1 MSSPVK
7 VAVLVALFASGCS
20 SNLFG
25 RGPYD
30 AQSCVEESL
39 RRNPKNPEAREA
51 AAVFAEACK
60 LGDAA
65 ACSVHGLMLELGAGV
80 PSDAPQARALYAKAC
95 SAQNQRACAN
105 LSRLELQTAT
115 DVVDIAQAQN
125 RLLIACE
132 EGEASACA
140 FAGSLS
146 SSTQDRDPETT
157 AALLTKACNRGQTSA
172 CYDLAEATRTGAP
185 PSVAEIELYVK
196 ACLGGHEPACKKLAP
211 TRVTVAASPVGMQ

>member
-1 MSSPVK
+1 MTSSLK
-7 VAVLVALFASGCS
+7 VAVLVTLFASGCS
-20 SNLFG
+20 SSLFG
-25 RGPYD
+25 QGPYD

-39 RRNPKNPEAREA
+39 RRNPQNPEAREA
-51 AAVFAEACK
+51 AAVFADACK

-80 PSDAPQARALYAKAC
+80 PSNARTARALYTRAC
-95 SAQNQRACAN
+95 SAQNQRACTN

-146 SSTQDRDPETT
+146 SSTHDRNPEATT
-157 AALLTKACNRGQTSA
+157 QLLEKACNRGQTSA
-172 CYDLAEATRTGAP
+172 CYDLAEATRKSGE
-185 PSVAEIELYVK
+185 PSMPELELYVK

-211 TRVTVAASPVGMQ
+211 TRVSVAANPVGMQ